1 MKTFKHNTKKSLSLL
16 LICLLTAALL
26 LTGCGGSGDDANTGG
41 ADGENLKIGIM
52 QFGEFTALQNATK
65 GSLTVSLTRAMS
77 MAKTLPSI
85 SFLPLLR
92 LPIARASRIRSS
104 MKNPI

>member
-52 QFGEFTALQNATK
+52 
-65 GSLTVSLTRAMS
+65 
-77 MAKTLPSI
+77 
-85 SFLPLLR
+85 
-92 LPIARASRIRSS
+92 
-104 MKNPI
+104 

>member
-1 MKTFKHNTKKSLSLL
+1 MKTFKRNTKKSLSLL

-52 QFGEFTALQNATK
+52 QLVNLPPCRTQPRV
-65 GSLTVSLTRAMS
+65 SLTVSLTRAMS